1 MGTVK
6 TTRRYESRVREA
18 QARRTRDAILA
29 AAQEQFLDTGYA
41 ATTIAGIAQQAGVSV
56 DSIYKTFGGKPGL
69 VRAIYERGLKGRRG
83 SVPAYERSEEIRM
96 RESDPRTIMREW
108 GRLAAEVGAE
118 VTPIQL
124 LIRSAAG
131 VDPDAAALLKEISA
145 HRLKRMRYHARFL
158 AERGYLRDGVS
169 VAQAADVIW
178 TCTSAELYELLV
190 LQRGWPLRR
199 FERFVSDFMIA
210 SLLPEPRNDDVPVV
224 GPHPEVAEGVTRSDA
239 RS

>member
-1 MGTVK
+1 MGAVK
-6 TTRRYESRVREA
+6 TTRRYESPVREA
-18 QARRTRDAILA
+18 QARRTRETILV
-29 AAQEQFLDTGYA
+29 AAQKQFLDTGYA
-41 ATTIAGIAQQAGVSV
+41 ATTIAGIAEQAGVSV

-69 VRAIYERGLKGRRG
+69 VRAIYQRGLKGRG
-83 SVPAYERSEEIRM
+83 SVPAYERSEQIRM
-96 RESDPRTIMREW
+96 RESDPRTIMRKW

-190 LQRGWPLRR
+190 LQRGWSLRR

-210 SLLPEPRNDDVPVV
+210 SLLPEPSSDDVPVV
-224 GPHPEVAEGVTRSDA
+224 GQHQPPLRK
-239 RS
+239 